1 MVQAPP
7 SLLSFTARISLEF
20 YSLPHVT
27 HRVKLHLRRVTHSP
41 LSEVSAFLVLPAA
54 CSPSP
59 LPFLI
64 SHLPSPRA
72 PYIFDLSLSSLLS
85 NPDTRGDTQ
94 AVWQHQGFTPRPW
107 QVLGIP
113 AVPHTWHPFR
123 GTTAFA
129 AEVSVGSKFLWSPL
143 RW

>member
-1 MVQAPP
+1 MNPGA
-7 SLLSFTARISLEF
+7 LILKLILWA
-20 YSLPHVT
+20 
-27 HRVKLHLRRVTHSP
+27 LHLGQGGRVAP

-113 AVPHTWHPFR
+113 AVPPHLASLQGNYSFC
-123 GTTAFA
+123 
-129 AEVSVGSKFLWSPL
+129 S
-143 RW
+143 

>member
-1 MVQAPP
+1 MNPGA
-7 SLLSFTARISLEF
+7 LILKLILWA
-20 YSLPHVT
+20 
-27 HRVKLHLRRVTHSP
+27 LHLGQGGRVAP

-113 AVPHTWHPFR
+113 AVAHTWHPFR